1 MMPIDAQTISI
12 AKYIVAAGLFVC
24 VALAPAYLATKNG
37 KGKYDVM
44 RIRAASWLF
53 GWTGIGWLVAL
64 FWAMRK

>member
-1 MMPIDAQTISI
+1 MAIDAQIVSI
-12 AKYIVAAGLFVC
+12 VKYIIAVGVILC

-64 FWAMRK
+64 FWAIRK

>member
-1 MMPIDAQTISI
+1 MVIDAQIVSI
-12 AKYIVAAGLFVC
+12 VKYIIAVGVILC

-64 FWAMRK
+64 FWAIRK